1 MTMNRYKIQRLD
13 GYTGGRESWLKVG
26 FGWNKEEADAKA
38 DDLRKLYPKQKFR
51 VRKYSRR

>member
-13 GYTGGRESWLKVG
+13 GYTDGRESWLKVG